1 MRFHPVSGSSLLPSF
16 CAKKVEEVTVHAC
29 ACRSSESALNFSR
42 FLIVCCVYVAWDLLL
57 F

>member
-1 MRFHPVSGSSLLPSF
+1 MRFHTVSGSSLLPGF

-42 FLIVCCVYVAWDLLL
+42 FLIVCCVYVSWDLL